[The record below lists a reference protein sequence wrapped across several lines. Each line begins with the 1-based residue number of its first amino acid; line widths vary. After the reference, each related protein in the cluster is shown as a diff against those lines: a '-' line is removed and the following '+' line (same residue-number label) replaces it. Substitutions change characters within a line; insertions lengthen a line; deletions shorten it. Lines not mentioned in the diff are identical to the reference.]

1 MITDAL
7 VVASAGAPFK
17 FQKVDLDNTLR
28 PTECLVRIRATG
40 VCHTDLNFANEKSM
54 PDLYPAVL
62 GHEGA
67 GIVEGTGSDVSKVSV
82 GDHVVIT
89 YTSCGECKYCLRKE
103 TSYCNFW
110 FKYNFGVGRLD
121 GSKVFSE
128 RNTGKRITSHFF
140 GQSSFAREILV
151 SEEALIKV
159 DNDIPFRELAPLGC
173 GLQTGAG
180 AMLNVVQPTHDMT
193 VAVVG
198 VGVVGLAAIMACKLL
213 PKKPKR
219 IIAVDI
225 VPARLELARKYGA
238 THGINS
244 KINPDLFQSLMD
256 ISKGE
261 GIDGSIDTTGRP
273 GIIKHLANA
282 SSRKGKIVSVGV
294 GALDAEASFNIFN
307 TVNAGA
313 SYIGCCE
320 GNCYPPEFIPRLL
333 AAKKDGKF
341 PFDELIKDYPA
352 KDMEKAAHDIH
363 SGSTVKA
370 VLIWD

>member
-1 MITDAL
+1 MITEAL
-7 VVASAGAPFK
+7 VVASPGAPFK
-17 FQKVDLDNTLR
+17 YQKVDLDDTLR
-28 PTECLVRIRATG
+28 PAECLVRIKATG
-40 VCHTDLNFANEKSM
+40 LCHTDLNFADEKSM

-67 GIVEGTGSDVSKVSV
+67 GIVERIGEKVTKV
-82 GDHVVIT
+82 KKGDHVVIT

-128 RNTGKRITSHFF
+128 RKSGKRITSHFF
-140 GQSSFAREILV
+140 GQSSFAKDILV

-159 DNDIPFRELAPLGC
+159 DDDIPFRELAPLGC

-180 AMLNVVQPTHDMT
+180 AMLNVIQPTHDMM

-213 PKKPKR
+213 EKKPKR

-244 KINPDLFQSLMD
+244 KVNPDLFQSLMD

-261 GIDGSIDTTGRP
+261 GIDGSIDTTGQP
-273 GIIKHLANA
+273 TIIKHLVNA
-282 SSRKGKIVSVGV
+282 AARKGKVVSVGV
-294 GALDAEASFNIFN
+294 GALDAESSFNIFN
-307 TVNAGA
+307 TVNAGM
-313 SYIGCCE
+313 SYTGCCE
-320 GNCYPPEFIPRLL
+320 GSCYPPEFIPMLL
-333 AAKKDGKF
+333 AAKKEGKF
-341 PFDELIKDYPA
+341 PFDELIKDYAA
-352 KDMEKAAHDIH
+352 KNLDKAAHDVH
-363 SGSTVKA
+363 AGSTVKA
-370 VLIWD
+370 VLLWD

>member
-1 MITDAL
+1 MRKFFEPWIIKAAICP
-7 VVASAGAPFK
+7 VVLCGCLA
-17 FQKVDLDNTLR
+17 DLENQ
-28 PTECLVRIRATG
+28 

-54 PDLYPAVL
+54 PELYPAVL

-67 GIVEGTGSDVSKVSV
+67 GVVERVGSDVSKVDV

-89 YTSCGECKYCLRKE
+89 YTSCGECKYCVRKE

-128 RNTGKRITSHFF
+128 RKTGERITSHFF

-159 DNDIPFRELAPLGC
+159 DKDIPFRELAPLGC

-180 AMLNVVQPTHDMT
+180 AMLNVIQPIHDMT
-193 VAVVG
+193 VAIVG

-225 VPARLELARKYGA
+225 VPARLEMARKYGA

-244 KINPDLFQSLMD
+244 KVNPDLFQSLMD

-273 GIIKHLANA
+273 EIIKHLANA
-282 SSRKGKIVSVGV
+282 TARKGKIVSLGV
-294 GALDAEASFNIFN
+294 GALDAESSFNIFN

-341 PFDELIKDYPA
+341 PFDELIKDYSA
-352 KDMEKAAHDIH
+352 KDMEKAAKDIH

-370 VLIWD
+370 VLLWD

>member
-1 MITDAL
+1 
-7 VVASAGAPFK
+7 
-17 FQKVDLDNTLR
+17 
-28 PTECLVRIRATG
+28 
-40 VCHTDLNFANEKSM
+40 M

-67 GIVEGTGSDVSKVSV
+67 GIVERVGQDVTKVHV
-82 GDHVVIT
+82 GDHVVVT

-103 TSYCNFW
+103 TSYCDSW
-110 FKYNFGVGRLD
+110 FKYNFGGGRLD

-128 RNTGKRITSHFF
+128 KNSGKRITSHFF
-140 GQSSFAREILV
+140 GQSSFARHTLV
-151 SEEALIKV
+151 SQEALIKV
-159 DNDIPFRELAPLGC
+159 DKNIPFRELAPLGC

-180 AMLNVVQPTHDMT
+180 AMLNVIQPTHDMT

-213 PKKPKR
+213 PRKPTR
-219 IIAVDI
+219 VIAVDI
-225 VPARLELARKYGA
+225 VPARLEMARKYGA

-244 KINPDLFQSLMD
+244 KVNPDLFQSLMD

-273 GIIKHLANA
+273 QIIKHLANA
-282 SSRKGKIVSVGV
+282 TARKGKIVSVGV

-307 TVNAGA
+307 SVNAGA

-333 AAKKDGKF
+333 AAKAAGGF
-341 PFDELIKDYPA
+341 PFDELIKDYSA
-352 KDMEKAAHDIH
+352 KDMDKAAHDIH

-370 VLIWD
+370 VLLWD